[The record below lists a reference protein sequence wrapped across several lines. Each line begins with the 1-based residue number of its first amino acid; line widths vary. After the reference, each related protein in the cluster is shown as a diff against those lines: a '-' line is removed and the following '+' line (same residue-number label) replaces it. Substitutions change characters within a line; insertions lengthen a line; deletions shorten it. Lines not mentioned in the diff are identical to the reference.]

1 MLISKAL
8 YEKLQTINSTYG
20 AAVTVQF
27 LFALNEYYFNNIKTT
42 DKVMIA
48 LGIEEF
54 YISPQQFTKTN
65 ITNEQLLSLLYEG
78 KTMKEIIEETGL
90 PRSTAYRRIN
100 KVKEMLKLDN
110 TNGSL
115 D

>member
-1 MLISKAL
+1 MLISEAL
-8 YEKLQTINSTYG
+8 YEKLQTINSMYG
-20 AAVTVQF
+20 AAATVQF

-48 LGIEEF
+48 LGIEDF
-54 YISPQQFTKTN
+54 YITPQRLTKTC
-65 ITNEQLLSLLYEG
+65 TTDEQLLSLLYEG
-78 KTMKEIIEETGL
+78 KTIKEIIQETGL

-110 TNGSL
+110 TNGSIN
-115 D
+115 